1 MKKRIAV
8 FPLLCA
14 LFLFVFALFM
24 IWYIPS
30 MSSLRASTADTRQS
44 LETSRGRENKQQSE
58 YDRAVEELPE
68 VQARLEEM
76 KPLAAQAEENVSVLK
91 ARRKELRAEK
101 NALEQKLSESESS
114 QEEKTDE

>member
-1 MKKRIAV
+1 MKKKNAA
-8 FPLLCA
+8 FPLFCA
-14 LFLFVFALFM
+14 MFLFVFALFM

-68 VQARLEEM
+68 VRARLEEI
-76 KPLAAQAEENVSVLK
+76 KPLAAQAEETVSVLK

-101 NALEQKLSESESS
+101 KDLEQKLAESESS
-114 QEEKTDE
+114 QEGKADE